1 MQSTDA
7 VEVAPELEDVDPE
20 EDDPEDVD
28 PEELELEELELEEP
42 ELEELE
48 LEEPELED
56 VDPVVVDPDG
66 ESSPQAVS
74 AAASAPLR
82 SAAPSRVDR
91 DAAT

>member
-1 MQSTDA
+1 VQSTDA

-20 EDDPEDVD
+20 EEDPEDVD

-42 ELEELE
+42 ELEE
-48 LEEPELED
+48 PELED
-56 VDPVVVDPDG
+56 VDPVVVDPDD

-74 AAASAPLR
+74 AAASAPPR
-82 SAAPSRVDR
+82 SAALSRVDR